1 MSRSY
6 VVKQDVPEGMQRPS
20 CSKPIRRA
28 AQTEQGHGAENHNL
42 QQLDWHPNLTRT
54 YQFPTQKGKSE
65 VCPSAINKK
74 ITSRERPIISLM
86 NRDSKNAGTITATAA
101 KVAPSIS
108 TGTISSVLGSGIAR

>member
-6 VVKQDVPEGMQRPS
+6 VVKHYVPEGMQRPS

-65 VCPSAINKK
+65 VCPSCDKQEDNEQRTPDNIPD
-74 ITSRERPIISLM
+74 EP
-86 NRDSKNAGTITATAA
+86 G
-101 KVAPSIS
+101 
-108 TGTISSVLGSGIAR
+108 